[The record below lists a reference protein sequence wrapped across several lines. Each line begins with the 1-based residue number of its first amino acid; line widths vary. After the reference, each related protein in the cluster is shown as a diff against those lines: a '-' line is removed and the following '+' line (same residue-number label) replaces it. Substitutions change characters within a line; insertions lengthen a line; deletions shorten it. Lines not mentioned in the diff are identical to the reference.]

1 MENSNTKQIE
11 KNPATNSNPRRVV
24 ALNIA
29 GVENTMYTQ
38 CEYVIAAA
46 CDDGSIWLIRNRD
59 SEWFELP
66 PIPQAS
72 SNKK

>member
-1 MENSNTKQIE
+1 MENTNAKQTE
-11 KNPATNSNPRRVV
+11 NNSVANNVGRQVV
-24 ALNIA
+24 SISVSDMGNASS
-29 GVENTMYTQ
+29 TQ
-38 CEYVIAAA
+38 YEYMIVAA